1 MDSSTEMDSSSEV
14 MSSTEFGSSTE
25 PVDISNSTE
34 PGDVSNTTDTG
45 NTTTTTE
52 PGEVGLYSGDGSQ
65 AANILN
71 YVTIGISIVVL
82 LAAIIYLQRKKK

>member
-1 MDSSTEMDSSSEV
+1 MESTSEVDSSTEMGL
-14 MSSTEFGSSTE
+14 STEMELTTDME
-25 PVDISNSTE
+25 
-34 PGDVSNTTDTG
+34 SNTTEAGD
-45 NTTTTTE
+45 
-52 PGEVGLYSGDGSQ
+52 VGLYSGDGSQ

>member
-1 MDSSTEMDSSSEV
+1 MESTTEMESTSEVDSSTEMDL
-14 MSSTEFGSSTE
+14 STEMGSSPEMELTTDME
-25 PVDISNSTE
+25 
-34 PGDVSNTTDTG
+34 SNTT
-45 NTTTTTE
+45 E
-52 PGEVGLYSGDGSQ
+52 AGEVGLYSEDGSQ